1 MSDDKRAF
9 LRSLQTRHPKFV
21 EAVLGDA
28 RTCAMYRGER
38 FKFTSSADAFT
49 QVLRLCWV
57 SDAFFAQILYRL
69 KASLQAKQVPI
80 LPRIAHRFAM
90 TFAQISIGDGVIIES
105 GVYIIH
111 GQVVIDGLVTIGSGT
126 TIAPWVTIGLRAG
139 NIEGA
144 TVERGVH
151 IGTGAKLIGPVKIGA
166 EAQIG
171 ANAVVTSDVAAGAT
185 VVGAPARP
193 VGP

>member
-1 MSDDKRAF
+1 M
-9 LRSLQTRHPKFV
+9 RSLQARHPKFV

-38 FKFTSSADAFT
+38 SQFNSRADAFT

-57 SDAFFAQILYRL
+57 SDAFLAQTLYRL
-69 KASLQAKQVPI
+69 KASLQAKRVPI
-80 LPRIAHRFAM
+80 MPRIAHRCAM
-90 TFAQISIGDGVIIES
+90 ALAQISIGDGVIIEP
-105 GVYIIH
+105 GVYLIH
-111 GQVVIDGLVTIGSGT
+111 GQVVIDGLVTIGSGA

-144 TVERGVH
+144 TLERGVH
-151 IGTGAKLIGPVKIGA
+151 VGTGAKLIGPVRVGA
-166 EAQIG
+166 GARIG
-171 ANAVVTSDVAAGAT
+171 ANAVVTSDVAAGTT

-193 VGP
+193 IGS